1 MFERPRSGERA
12 VLIGLRLRGRADAD
26 SFPEFRELARS
37 AGVET
42 VAELGGSRPSPDPAY
57 FIGRGKV
64 EELRG
69 LIQAHG
75 AEVALFNH
83 PLSPAQERNLEKALQ
98 CRVVDR
104 TGVIL
109 DIFAQRART
118 FEGKLQVELAQL
130 EHLSTRLVRGWTHL
144 ERQRGGSIGLRGP
157 GETQL
162 EIDRRLIGR
171 RIRQINARLQR
182 VRSQRRVRRRTR
194 RRAEIP
200 AISLVGY
207 TNAGKSTLFNRLTG
221 ADAYVANQLFAT
233 LDPTLRRL
241 ELPGAGGAVL
251 SDTVGF
257 LRELPHELVA
267 AFRATLEEV
276 LEADLLLKVVD
287 AADEERDA
295 RNADVGRV
303 LEEIHAGNV
312 PCLEVYNQIDRLPG
326 VVPRVDRDTTGV
338 PRRVWLSAKT
348 GAGTDLLIAAITERL
363 SLHPSCR
370 ISLPPEA
377 GRLRAR
383 LHEEGFVLAEGRDA
397 AGGWWLTVA
406 IDAPN
411 LRRLCLRC
419 DFDPDRLVPPAVNAA
434 A

>member
-1 MFERPRSGERA
+1 
-12 VLIGLRLRGRADAD
+12 VLINLRLRGREDAD
-26 SFPEFRELARS
+26 MLAEFRELARS

-64 EELRG
+64 EELRAM
-69 LIQAHG
+69 IIEHR

-83 PLSPAQERNLEKALQ
+83 ALSPAQERNLEKALE

-109 DIFAQRART
+109 DIFAQRAHT

-171 RIRQINARLQR
+171 RIRQIHERLQR
-182 VRSQRRVRRRTR
+182 VRSQRRERRRGR
-194 RRAEIP
+194 DRAEIP
-200 AISLVGY
+200 TISLVGY
-207 TNAGKSTLFNRLTG
+207 TNAGKSTLFNQLTG

-241 ELPGAGGAVL
+241 ALPGAGYVVL

-257 LRELPHELVA
+257 LRDLPHELVA

-276 LEADLLLKVVD
+276 LQADLLLKVVD
-287 AADEERDA
+287 AADEERDT
-295 RNADVGRV
+295 RCSDVGRV
-303 LEEIHAGNV
+303 LVDIQADGLPV
-312 PCLEVYNQIDRLPG
+312 LEVYNQIDRLPG
-326 VVPRVDRDTTGV
+326 VVPHVDSDGDGV
-338 PRRVWLSAKT
+338 PQRVWISAQT
-348 GAGTDLLIAAITERL
+348 GAGMDQLIESITKRL
-363 SLHPSCR
+363 NIHRPYQVL
-370 ISLPPEA
+370 LPPEA

-383 LHEEGFVLAEGRDA
+383 LHDEGVILAEVRDP
-397 AGGWWLTVA
+397 AGGWQITLG
-406 IDAPN
+406 IDAPR
-411 LRRLCLRC
+411 LRRLCLRSGL
-419 DFDPDRLVPPAVNAA
+419 DPDKVSPAVAHAA